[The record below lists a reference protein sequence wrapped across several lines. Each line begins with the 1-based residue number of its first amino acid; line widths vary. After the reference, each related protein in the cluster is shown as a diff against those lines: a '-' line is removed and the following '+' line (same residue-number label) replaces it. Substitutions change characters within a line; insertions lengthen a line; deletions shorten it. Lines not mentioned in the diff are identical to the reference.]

1 MNNNTQT
8 DAISLLPLDVGFDLR
23 ATRTAVDLPAG
34 ECRVRYLSGNQEL
47 TVRGDRLAVGYALLI
62 AGYRPTSMPISL
74 LDRRVP
80 QPGEYAEYGVP
91 EIIVEVVDDLYE
103 RRNDATDD
111 DVDILDGAIMRLL
124 LPWARVESVFLF
136 GTIQS
141 SRVTTAPKVG
151 SEIR

>member
-1 MNNNTQT
+1 M
-8 DAISLLPLDVGFDLR
+8 
-23 ATRTAVDLPAG
+23 
-34 ECRVRYLSGNQEL
+34 RYLSGNQEL

-80 QPGEYAEYGVP
+80 QPGEYPEYGVP
-91 EIIVEVVDDLYE
+91 EIIVEFVDDMYE

-124 LPWARVESVFLF
+124 LPWARVESAK
-136 GTIQS
+136 
-141 SRVTTAPKVG
+141 SR
-151 SEIR
+151 